1 LFDGFWLGLVADGFW
16 LGLAVNFY
24 LGLEDGFT

>member
-24 LGLEDGFT
+24 QGLEDGFT